1 MSHDAPR
8 LFTVCRRFRHGWS
21 TRLIPH
27 AAALVCL
34 MQNAMWAAP
43 PGSPAPQYVEG
54 EVLVTFN
61 SGASLATAQR
71 ILQAHALEFTTHF
84 AILSA
89 QRNQHSGL
97 VRAQQ
102 RTTAALIA
110 ELSQDPDVAV
120 VEPNYLR
127 WVSSATPND
136 ALFPQLWSLRNT
148 GQPVNGV
155 AGTFGDDIKFLS
167 AWSLARPS
175 TNQVVIAVI
184 DTGVDYHHPDLA
196 PNMWTNSGEIPN
208 NGVDE
213 DGNGFVDDQ
222 YGFDFADGI
231 ADPADSG
238 YHGTHVAGTIA
249 GAGNNQL
256 GVIGVDYQAK
266 IMALKASNN
275 GTNFSSATI
284 IQAIQYA
291 TMMKTRGVNVVAI
304 NASFGGGG
312 FSSLESAAIQSAG
325 NAGIIYCSAA
335 NNNSVNIDVTP
346 DYPSSYR
353 LANMIVVAA
362 TDQNDAL
369 ASFSNYGANSVDLG
383 APGVSIL
390 STTPTNMPGTIA
402 YVLQGST
409 TYTANPLTYSGTT
422 TGITATVYDC
432 GLGFP
437 TNFPVAV
444 RNNIALIGRGTLFF
458 MDKVSNAIA
467 AGARAAIL
475 YNNTNGNFLGT
486 LQVTSNWIPA
496 IAISQADGLVLKAL
510 LPTPGTV
517 VNRLDPTQIYQ
528 LLNGTSMATPH
539 VAGAV
544 AFAAMNFPDETVA
557 QRIQRILANVD
568 IVPGLQGR
576 VRTGGRLNLLRTVD
590 ADANGL
596 PDWWEQMYF
605 GQPAG
610 TNPSGDADRD
620 GASNLAEWQ
629 AGTNPTN
636 AGSFLHLTAPPFE
649 PANSF
654 VIQWPSVAGKFYQ
667 LERATNLQA
676 GFDSFVRTNIAATPP
691 TNTESDSTFLPGNSR
706 YYRLHLEP

>member
-1 MSHDAPR
+1 MSHDSLR
-8 LFTVCRRFRHGWS
+8 LIAVYRRLRHGWLM
-21 TRLIPH
+21 RLIPP
-27 AAALVCL
+27 AAVLVCL
-34 MQNAMWAAP
+34 LPNAAWAVTS
-43 PGSPAPQYVEG
+43 GQPAPQYVEG

-61 SGASLATAQR
+61 SGASLATARQV
-71 ILQAHALEFTTHF
+71 LLAHSLEFTTHF
-84 AILSA
+84 TLLSE
-89 QRNQHSGL
+89 QQNRHSGL
-97 VRAQQ
+97 VRAPH

-110 ELSQDPDVAV
+110 ELSQDPDIAGA
-120 VEPNYLR
+120 EPNFLR

-136 ALFPQLWSLRNT
+136 ALFPQLWSLRNI

-167 AWSLARPS
+167 AWGLARPS
-175 TNQVVIAVI
+175 TNEVVIAVI

-213 DGNGFVDDQ
+213 DGNGFVDDK
-222 YGFDFADGI
+222 YGFDFADLI

-238 YHGTHVAGTIA
+238 YHGTHVAGIIA
-249 GAGNNQL
+249 AAGNNQL
-256 GVIGVDYQAK
+256 GVIGVAYQAK

-291 TMMKTRGVNVVAI
+291 TMMRTRGVNVVAI

-335 NNNSVNIDVTP
+335 NNNSANIDVTP

-362 TDQNDAL
+362 TDQDDAL

-402 YVLQGST
+402 YALQGST
-409 TYTANPLTYSGTT
+409 TYTANPLAYSGTT
-422 TGITATVYDC
+422 TGITATIYDC

-437 TNFPVAV
+437 TNFPSAV
-444 RNNIALIGRGTLFF
+444 RGNIALIGRGTLFF
-458 MDKVSNAIA
+458 IDKVSNAIA
-467 AGARAAIL
+467 AGARAAII

-510 LPTPGTV
+510 LPAPGNV

-528 LLNGTSMATPH
+528 LLNGTSMATPQ

-544 AFAAMNFPDETVA
+544 AFAAMNFPNETVA
-557 QRIQRILANVD
+557 QRINRILANVD
-568 IVPGLQGR
+568 IVPSLQGR

-605 GQPAG
+605 GQASG
-610 TNPSGDADRD
+610 TNPSGDADHD
-620 GASNLAEWQ
+620 GASNLVEWQ

-636 AGSFLHLTAPPFE
+636 AGSFLHLTAPRFE
-649 PANSF
+649 PTNGF
-654 VIQWPSVAGKFYQ
+654 LIQWPSVAGKFYQ

-691 TNTESDSTFLPGNSR
+691 TNTESDSTFLSGNSR
-706 YYRLHLEP
+706 YYRLRLEP